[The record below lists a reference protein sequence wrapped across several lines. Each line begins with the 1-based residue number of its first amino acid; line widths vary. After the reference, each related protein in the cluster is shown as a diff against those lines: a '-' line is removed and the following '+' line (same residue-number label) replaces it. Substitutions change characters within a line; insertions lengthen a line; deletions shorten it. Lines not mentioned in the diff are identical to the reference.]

1 MPIRYLIAALYVDA
15 SVPAQLGA
23 TLVSQVDGYGATG
36 EQMDSVST
44 RHEGPTRPTTSG
56 GGYSPVEVADDG
68 SVIVQLEADH
78 PGFADPSYRERR
90 NAIAL
95 LSLEHR
101 PEDPIP
107 VVSYTDQEHGV
118 WRIVSHELSPKHR
131 RHACSA
137 FLDAKESLG
146 LPSDH
151 VPQLSDVTGLLQPLT
166 GFGYQPVAGL
176 APLREFYSSFG
187 RRTFFSTQYIRH
199 PSVPQYT
206 PEPDIIHEVI
216 GHANQLAD
224 PGFAEICFAVGG
236 AVDRTQSKDALG
248 FLSRVFWFTMEFG
261 VVMEDGEPKAYGA
274 GILSSIGELDFF
286 QKASIRPLD
295 IREMGGF
302 EYDIT
307 RYQPVLYS
315 IGSLQELH
323 DRLLE
328 FYSSFDDR
336 VYRSLSSTR

>member
-1 MPIRYLIAALYVDA
+1 VSIRDDGVRITA
-15 SVPAQLGA
+15 S
-23 TLVSQVDGYGATG
+23 
-36 EQMDSVST
+36 
-44 RHEGPTRPTTSG
+44 R
-56 GGYSPVEVADDG
+56 GGYSPVEVTDDG
-68 SVIVQLEADH
+68 SVVVHLEADH
-78 PGFADPSYRERR
+78 PGFSDPAYRDRR

-107 VVSYTDQEHGV
+107 VIDYTDQEHGV
-118 WRIVSHELSPKHR
+118 WRIVSDELAPKHD

-137 FLDAKESLG
+137 FLNAKEALSL
-146 LPSDH
+146 PADH
-151 VPQLSDVTGLLQPLT
+151 IPQLSDVTDLLQPQS

-176 APLREFYSSFG
+176 APLREFYSSFA

-224 PGFAEICFAVGG
+224 PGFAEICVAVGDS
-236 AVDRTQSKDALG
+236 VERTKSQEALG

-261 VVMEDGEPKAYGA
+261 VVFENGMPKAV
-274 GILSSIGELDFF
+274 GELDVF
-286 QKASIRPLD
+286 QTASIRPLD
-295 IREMGGF
+295 IREMGSVD
-302 EYDIT
+302 YDIT

-315 IGSLQELH
+315 VGSMAELY
-323 DRLLE
+323 DRLLGFFLTYNDQAFTE
-328 FYSSFDDR
+328 
-336 VYRSLSSTR
+336 LTEQH